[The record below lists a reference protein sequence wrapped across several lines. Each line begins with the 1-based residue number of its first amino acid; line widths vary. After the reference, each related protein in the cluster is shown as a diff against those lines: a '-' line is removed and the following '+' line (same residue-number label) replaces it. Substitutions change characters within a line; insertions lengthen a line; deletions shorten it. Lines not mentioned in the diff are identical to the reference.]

1 MKFIVKNRN
10 LLQAMSIAGAAAAI
24 ALPATVSAQ
33 VQDKPDGSWV
43 SLSGQVA
50 SHTPN
55 SFELDYGEGT
65 VTVETDDWDSI
76 GDAWA
81 ISEGDSVTVYG
92 RVDDGLYQ
100 NRRIEAGS
108 VYIEDLDTMV
118 TAPSAADEEE
128 ALPVVTYTYL
138 SVPAD
143 YDYQVAGTVTSISG
157 REFTI
162 DTGDRKMS
170 VDTMQMAY
178 NPLDDAGVVQIGEGD
193 FVSVSGDLDL
203 NVFDENEISAEAIV
217 NYN

>member
-1 MKFIVKNRN
+1 MKSIAQNRN
-10 LLQAMSIAGAAAAI
+10 LIQAVSIIGAAAAI
-24 ALPATVSAQ
+24 TLPATVSAQ

-50 SHTPN
+50 SHTPDA
-55 SFELDYGEGT
+55 FTLDYGEGT
-65 VTVETDDWDSI
+65 ITVETDDWDSI
-76 GDAWA
+76 GDAWTIA
-81 ISEGDSVTVYG
+81 EGDSVTVYG

-128 ALPVVTYTYL
+128 VLPVTYTYL

-162 DTGDRKMS
+162 DTGDRKIS

-178 NPLDDAGVVQIGEGD
+178 NPLDDDGVVQIGEGD

-203 NVFDENEISAEAIV
+203 NVFDENEISAEAII